1 METNEKKS
9 ALGIIAAIPFGV
21 LMIGQILVI
30 IWQCAAEDLGRPT
43 VDSLLYLLV
52 YVCFMVCLLLRKR
65 NIVIPAAAAV
75 WAFLEIEYFFWLGM
89 NIGGF
94 DLGGTVEMILAVVF
108 CVILFLNV
116 WEKGRA
122 AWFIPGV
129 IAAVNAVG
137 RLVAAP
143 GQISGVILYGDL
155 GILPFVGWTYIFY
168 PLLLAAGVWLAGR
181 WFAYPNGA
189 PQKNYG
195 GQAHSGGE
203 AVPYGDGYKDMLPH
217 ILLLLCTCGIY
228 YLIWIYR
235 ATAYLNRVEDEE
247 YRNPTS
253 KLLLCMFV
261 PFYIIYWTYKSAQ
274 RVDKLAWSKGLQSDL
289 SSLCLILAIF
299 VGIIPPML
307 MQDKINSIVAVDSGA
322 EPAPVSAQTYGA
334 APVRNSGL
342 GAAEELKAY
351 KELLDQGVITQEE
364 FDAKKKKLLNL

>member
-1 METNEKKS
+1 METNEKKN

-21 LMIGQILVI
+21 MAISQIWVI
-30 IWQCAAEDLGRPT
+30 IRQYASEDLGSLT
-43 VDSLLYLLV
+43 AESLLYLLV
-52 YVCFMVCLLLRKR
+52 YVCFTVCLLLRKR

-75 WAFLEIEYFFWLGM
+75 WAFLEIKYFFWRGM

-94 DLGGTVEMILAVVF
+94 DLGGTVKMILVVVF

-137 RLVAAP
+137 WLVAAP
-143 GQISGVILYGDL
+143 GQISIVMQYGDP
-155 GILPFVGWTYIFY
+155 GILPVIGLIYIFD

-195 GQAHSGGE
+195 GQ

>member
-94 DLGGTVEMILAVVF
+94 DLGGTVKMILVVVF

-129 IAAVNAVG
+129 IAAVYAVG
-137 RLVAAP
+137 CLVAAP
-143 GQISGVILYGDL
+143 GQISGVIL
-155 GILPFVGWTYIFY
+155 LP
-168 PLLLAAGVWLAGR
+168 
-181 WFAYPNGA
+181 N
-189 PQKNYG
+189 
-195 GQAHSGGE
+195 
-203 AVPYGDGYKDMLPH
+203 
-217 ILLLLCTCGIY
+217 
-228 YLIWIYR
+228 
-235 ATAYLNRVEDEE
+235 
-247 YRNPTS
+247 
-253 KLLLCMFV
+253 
-261 PFYIIYWTYKSAQ
+261 
-274 RVDKLAWSKGLQSDL
+274 
-289 SSLCLILAIF
+289 
-299 VGIIPPML
+299 
-307 MQDKINSIVAVDSGA
+307 
-322 EPAPVSAQTYGA
+322 
-334 APVRNSGL
+334 
-342 GAAEELKAY
+342 
-351 KELLDQGVITQEE
+351 
-364 FDAKKKKLLNL
+364 